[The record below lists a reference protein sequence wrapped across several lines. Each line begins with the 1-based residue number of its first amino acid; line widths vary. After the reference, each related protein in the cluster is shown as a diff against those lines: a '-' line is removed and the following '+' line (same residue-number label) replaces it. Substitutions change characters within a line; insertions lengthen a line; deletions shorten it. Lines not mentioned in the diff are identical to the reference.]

1 MVGYAVQRLLGAIPI
16 WIAITLITFIL
27 MNVIPGD
34 PVTQLMDARGGSMD
48 KKVIEQIRE
57 EWGLND
63 PLPLQYLHF
72 IQGFV
77 QGDLGT
83 SYQTRSPVTDLLLER
98 IPVTAQITFLG
109 LIVAI
114 VFGITIGII
123 GALKR
128 GSWLDS
134 LVSSFSIA
142 GVSLP
147 SFLIGLILMYIFAV
161 KFQLLPAS
169 GYASGELKFLILP
182 SITLGLGVCG
192 VIARITRSSMI
203 DILKMDF
210 MTTAYAKGISSWRV
224 VLLHALK
231 NALPPIMTI
240 IGVQMGFL
248 LSGAV
253 ITETI
258 FALPGIGRLLVDGIL
273 QRDLPTVQGCVVFI
287 TSVFLIINL
296 ITDIFCRWI
305 DPRIR
310 LDV

>member
-34 PVTQLMDARGGSMD
+34 PVTQLMDARSGSMD

-169 GYASGELKFLILP
+169 GYSSGELKFLILP

-310 LDV
+310 LDS